1 MEKTAINVLIVDDH
15 RIVRDG
21 LKLILGSDERIRILG
36 EAKDLRDTMEILAV
50 HRPDVVLLDFKL
62 PDSDG
67 ITGCLTIKG
76 RYPAVKIIILTA
88 YSQDHII
95 METIKAGASGYL
107 LKNIKSEELI
117 QSIIKV
123 YEGNSI
129 LDSSVTESI
138 LHQIIVPSEK
148 KMTKGTILSA
158 KETQIME
165 MVSMGKSNKEI
176 AKNLLIS
183 EKTVR
188 NYISTIFR
196 KLNVTNRTE
205 AASYWIRKDNLDPS

>member
-1 MEKTAINVLIVDDH
+1 MEKNKIRVMIVDDH
-15 RIVRDG
+15 SIVRDG
-21 LKLILGSDERIRILG
+21 LKLILGSDEHIQIIG
-36 EAKDLRDTMEILAV
+36 EAKDLRETMEILAEQ
-50 HRPDVVLLDFKL
+50 RPDVLLLDFKL

-67 ITGCLTIKG
+67 ITGCQTIKS
-76 RYPAVKIIILTA
+76 RYPSIKIIILTA

-95 METIKAGASGYL
+95 IETLKAGASGYL

-138 LHQIIVPSEK
+138 LQQIILPPEK
-148 KMTKGTILSA
+148 NIPKETVLST
-158 KETQIME
+158 KETQIMD
-165 MVSMGKSNKEI
+165 MVSIGKSNKEI
-176 AKNLLIS
+176 ARLLLIS

-205 AASYWIRKDNLDPS
+205 AASYWIRKKNLNE